1 MESMGGVN
9 WDMIKAITGIMSF
22 VMAIIGAGIVLL
34 TRWIFI
40 TKKEFQIFCEKN
52 GKEINNKLYDKKGT
66 TIFLPRQEYDK
77 DVANRTMGCNIEHT
91 KLQIELEKIKVELE
105 KIKAVLVPRPEW
117 VDSKTGRERRTG
129 ENLKTICGK
138 IQDVSNAINDMRK
151 ESSTR
156 NEALNKLTGSFETYL
171 ELEKQKTT

>member
-1 MESMGGVN
+1 MENVN

-40 TKKEFQIFCEKN
+40 TKKEFQIFSKEIA
-52 GKEINNKLYDKKGT
+52 KEINGKLYDKKNGI
-66 TIFLPRQEYDK
+66 TIFLPRQEYEK
-77 DVANRTMGCNIEHT
+77 DVANRTMRCNIEHT

-105 KIKAVLVPRPEW
+105 KVKAVLVPREEW
-117 VDSKTGRERRTG
+117 IYSKTGRERRTG